1 MNFTVERKKPK
12 KFNATIEGVK
22 IITTRNVY
30 EPHEDSEMLAKAVKE
45 NAFGKF
51 LDMGT
56 GSGLQ
61 AITAFKNGMTKSVTA
76 ADVSE
81 TAINEAGKNAER
93 NNAKIKLVKS
103 NLFSNIPGKFDC
115 IAFNPPY
122 LPTTKNEKLKGEI
135 NQAFDGGRTGRKT
148 SSKFIAEA
156 KKHLE
161 KKGII
166 LLVGSSLSNYEKTI
180 KDLKKTGFETEI
192 IAQKNFFIEEVV
204 IIKAW
209 LH

>member
-1 MNFTVERKKPK
+1 MHLNIERKKPR
-12 KFNATIEGVK
+12 KFQTSVYGMK
-22 IITTRNVY
+22 IKGSENIY

-45 NAFGKF
+45 NAFGNF

-61 AITAFKNGMTKSVTA
+61 AISAFKNKKVKSITA
-76 ADVSE
+76 VDISAV
-81 TAINEAGKNAER
+81 ALKEAKKNAKASK
-93 NNAKIKLVKS
+93 AKIKFKKS
-103 NLFSNIPGKFDC
+103 NLFSNIKNSFDC

-122 LPTTKNEKLKGEI
+122 LPTSKEEKLIGDI
-135 NQAFDGGRTGRKT
+135 NLAFDGGISGRKV
-148 SSKFIAEA
+148 SNKFIKQV
-156 KKHLE
+156 KKHLK

-166 LLVGSSLSNYEKTI
+166 LMVGSSLSEYDKTI
-180 KDLKKTGFETEI
+180 NNLKKLGFETEI
-192 IAQKNFFIEEVV
+192 IDRKNFFIEEVV